1 MQQRCLNLALILAL
15 IIALNSALLGTS
27 AARSSA
33 GDDISPIFRR
43 KPYKSTTESSKITVA
58 EVTESTSS
66 SSSSSEEKKKNNG
79 NNNFRVGAEHYY
91 DNRIDIQ
98 KQNDDLD
105 IKIEEDIDD
114 EGTNQSSEYSD
125 DTEYSE
131 EVDDQYYYEDYVE
144 GDPVEQD
151 YEHEHDQLHV
161 HRPNF
166 DDLEQQKYKHQRLQR
181 LKLMQQR
188 RRMWLER
195 QRQRY
200 YASMS
205 KWRRKRPRV
214 IISEVQKRPI
224 KKRPAEKPLDK
235 DSNRRHYEALR
246 GRVDSGESTSLMRSL
261 LGVQPFCIHDEAQF
275 SCTFTP
281 FCWMQGGVAM
291 NGCDSMLYSC
301 CVSHTIA
308 RRQDT
313 FVGTGRAQKRVDKD
327 ILHNEPECGI
337 TRHRQFAKRIIGG
350 QKSKFAELP
359 WQVHIRISSYQC
371 GGVLLNHQYVAT
383 AAHCVH
389 QAKLSQITVHLGE
402 FDTKNTKKVHEPLGS
417 ESFRVEHI
425 TLHPDFRYMLTQ
437 PDRFDV
443 AVLKLDHPV
452 EYQDNIL
459 PICLPTQD
467 YDLVGKVGVVAG
479 WGKTDNS
486 FGKTGTNILHKVLV
500 PIIEN
505 PRCRSWHRDKAI
517 QVQLHEEMF
526 CAGHKVGKQ
535 DACLGDSGGPLVI
548 NFDGRW
554 TLIGIT
560 SAGFG
565 CAVEKQPGIYHKV
578 SKTAKWLSQQIN
590 RDSPK

>member
-1 MQQRCLNLALILAL
+1 MQRPLLIATYLALFFLAL
-15 IIALNSALLGTS
+15 SIGPIS
-27 AARSSA
+27 AARSKD
-33 GDDISPIFRR
+33 GGKKEISPIFRR
-43 KPYKSTTESSKITVA
+43 KPYKSTTEP
-58 EVTESTSS
+58 SS
-66 SSSSSEEKKKNNG
+66 STTTENESEPGSDGGGGVGVGTSEPEEQNK
-79 NNNFRVGAEHYY
+79 FRVGAEHYY

-105 IKIEEDIDD
+105 IEIDD
-114 EGTNQSSEYSD
+114 SDDGTNYDHTTEYSD
-125 DTEYSE
+125 YSE
-131 EVDDQYYYEDYVE
+131 DDDEQYYYEDYIE
-144 GDPVEQD
+144 GDPVISDPKPTPD
-151 YEHEHDQLHV
+151 YDSVTKPQT
-161 HRPNF
+161 NF
-166 DDLEQQKYKHQRLQR
+166 RLQRLER

-188 RRMWLER
+188 RKYWL
-195 QRQRY
+195 QRQREHF

-214 IISEVQKRPI
+214 IISEAHEATIRRPS
-224 KKRPAEKPLDK
+224 RPSPNVRHPRPD
-235 DSNRRHYEALR
+235 DSNRRHYEAVR
-246 GRVDSGESTSLMRSL
+246 GRVDSGESTSFMRSL

-281 FCWMQGGVAM
+281 LCWMQGGVAM

-308 RRQDT
+308 RRQDS
-313 FVGTGRAQKRVDKD
+313 FVGTGRAQKRQEKD

-350 QKSKFAELP
+350 QKAKFAELP

-402 FDTKNTKKVHEPLGS
+402 FDTKNTQKVREPLGS

-443 AVLKLDHPV
+443 AVLKLDRPV

-459 PICLPTQD
+459 PICLPAHD
-467 YDLVGKVGVVAG
+467 VDLVGKVGVVAG

-505 PRCRSWHRDKAI
+505 NRCRSWHRDKAI
-517 QVQLHEEMF
+517 QVQLHDEMF
-526 CAGHKVGKQ
+526 CAGHKAGKQ

-590 RDSPK
+590 QDLLPK